1 MQDINNTMAI
11 RKNNI
16 VTNNIQIVLGNY
28 NNLTVIPVGT
38 ELKVNKTTRTG
49 ILYCTT
55 VDRNI
60 TYANINVKATDVTL
74 VDQPMPSVDVGEIF
88 VCSWG
93 YGQTNVDYYK
103 VIEVLNKS
111 VVIAPIGQIRNY
123 TGSMQGECLPDSTK
137 VGTTRKTK
145 RINSYNT
152 KNGNKVFLKINSF
165 STAFKWNGNTNIFTE
180 WN

>member
-1 MQDINNTMAI
+1 MAKI
-11 RKNNI
+11 KKNDT
-16 VTNNIQIVLGNY
+16 VTNNIQIDPAYPWRV
-28 NNLTVIPVGT
+28 TVIPVGT
-38 ELKVNKTTRTG
+38 ELKVWKTTRTG
-49 ILYCTT
+49 ILYCTP

-60 TYANINVKATDVTL
+60 NISGNIAVNATDVTL
-74 VDQPMPSVDVGEIF
+74 VNKPMPSVDVGQIF

-111 VVIAPIGQIRNY
+111 VVIAPIGQTRNY
-123 TGSMQGECLPDSTK
+123 TGSMQGECVPDSTK
-137 VGTTRKTK
+137 VGTKRITK
-145 RINSYNT
+145 RINSYST
-152 KNGNKVFLKINSF
+152 KDGNNVFLKINSF

>member
-1 MQDINNTMAI
+1 
-11 RKNNI
+11 
-16 VTNNIQIVLGNY
+16 
-28 NNLTVIPVGT
+28 VG
-38 ELKVNKTTRTG
+38 
-49 ILYCTT
+49 
-55 VDRNI
+55 
-60 TYANINVKATDVTL
+60 
-74 VDQPMPSVDVGEIF
+74 QIF

-111 VVIAPIGQIRNY
+111 VVIAPIGQTRNY
-123 TGSMQGECLPDSTK
+123 TGSMQGECVPEPTR
-137 VGTTRKTK
+137 VGTKRMTK

-152 KNGNKVFLKINSF
+152 KDGDKVFLKINSF

>member
-1 MQDINNTMAI
+1 MAI

-16 VTNNIQIVLGNY
+16 VTNNIQIALGNY
-28 NNLTVIPVGT
+28 NNIRVIPAGT
-38 ELKVNKTTRTG
+38 EMRVNKTTRTG
-49 ILYCTT
+49 ILYCTP
-55 VDRNI
+55 VDRTINLSISGNI
-60 TYANINVKATDVTL
+60 AVKATDVTL
-74 VDQPMPSVDVGEIF
+74 VNKPVPSVDVGQIF

-111 VVIAPIGQIRNY
+111 VVIAPIGQTRNY
-123 TGSMQGECLPDSTK
+123 TGSMQGECVPEPTK
-137 VGTTRKTK
+137 VGTKRITK
-145 RINSYNT
+145 RINSYST
-152 KNGNKVFLKINSF
+152 KDGDNVFLKINSF

>member
-1 MQDINNTMAI
+1 MAI

-16 VTNNIQIVLGNY
+16 VTNNIQIALGNY
-28 NNLTVIPVGT
+28 NRLTVIPVGT
-38 ELKVNKTTRTG
+38 ELKVWKTTRTG
-49 ILYCTT
+49 ILYCIP
-55 VDRNI
+55 VARNI
-60 TYANINVKATDVTL
+60 NISGNIAVNATDVTL
-74 VDQPMPSVDVGEIF
+74 VNKPVPSVDVGQIF

-111 VVIAPIGQIRNY
+111 VVIAPIGQTRNY
-123 TGSMQGECLPDSTK
+123 TGSMQGECVPEPTR
-137 VGTTRKTK
+137 VGTKRMTK

-152 KNGNKVFLKINSF
+152 KDGDKVFLKINSF

>member
-1 MQDINNTMAI
+1 MAI
-11 RKNNI
+11 KKNDT
-16 VTNNIQIVLGNY
+16 VTNNIQITLGNY
-28 NNLTVIPVGT
+28 NRLTVIPVGT
-38 ELKVNKTTRTG
+38 ELKVWKTTRTG
-49 ILYCTT
+49 ILYCTP

-60 TYANINVKATDVTL
+60 HISGNIAIQSTDVTL
-74 VDQPMPSVDVGEIF
+74 VNKPMPSVDVGQIF

-111 VVIAPIGQIRNY
+111 VVIAPIGQTRNY
-123 TGSMQGECLPDSTK
+123 TGSMQGECVPEPTK
-137 VGTTRKTK
+137 VGTKRITK

-152 KNGNKVFLKINSF
+152 KDGDNVFLKINSF
-165 STAFKWNGNTNIFTE
+165 STAFKWNGKTNIFTE

>member
-1 MQDINNTMAI
+1 MAI
-11 RKNNI
+11 KKNDT

-28 NNLTVIPVGT
+28 NRLTVIPVGT
-38 ELKVNKTTRTG
+38 ELKVWKTTRTG
-49 ILYCTT
+49 ILYCTP

-60 TYANINVKATDVTL
+60 NISGNIAIQATDVTL
-74 VDQPMPSVDVGEIF
+74 VNKPVPSVDVGQIF

-111 VVIAPIGQIRNY
+111 VVIAPIGQTRNY
-123 TGSMQGECLPDSTK
+123 TGSMQGECVPEPTK
-137 VGTTRKTK
+137 VGTKRITK
-145 RINSYNT
+145 RINSYST
-152 KNGNKVFLKINSF
+152 KDGDNVFLKINSF
-165 STAFKWNGNTNIFTE
+165 STAFKWNGKTNIFTE